1 MEWIDKIKENW
12 IYITFAIGI
21 IGAIIYYIWQY
32 LTGKRFKKIEFT
44 SKLLSEKVTKELNNF
59 DSFIN
64 DYRTLKKSLES
75 LLNKS
80 SFEYQKDDLISQK
93 NQLEKSCSHILLF
106 FAEDDYKESKID
118 SIASSKFIH
127 DSKNKIVKLLNNI
140 LLTGNIFTEDI
151 RNQHL
156 LELNDI
162 NEQENKIREQL
173 GKIKSNIISKY
184 SDKI

>member
-12 IYITFAIGI
+12 VYITFAIGI

-32 LTGKRFKKIEFT
+32 LTGRKFKKIEFT
-44 SKLLSEKVTKELNNF
+44 SKLLSDKVTKELNNF
-59 DSFIN
+59 DTFIN

-80 SFEYQKDDLISQK
+80 SFEYKKEDLSSQK

-106 FAEDDYKESKID
+106 FAEDDYRESEID
-118 SIASSKFIH
+118 SITSSRYIH

-140 LLTGNIFTEDI
+140 LLTGNVFTDAI

-156 LELNDI
+156 LELDDI
-162 NEQENKIREQL
+162 NIQENKVREQL
-173 GKIKSNIISKY
+173 GNIKSNIITKY

>member
-118 SIASSKFIH
+118 SIAKH
-127 DSKNKIVKLLNNI
+127 VYA
-140 LLTGNIFTEDI
+140 TCVC
-151 RNQHL
+151 
-156 LELNDI
+156 
-162 NEQENKIREQL
+162 
-173 GKIKSNIISKY
+173 
-184 SDKI
+184 